1 MVCSPQGVKEA
12 TMVFD
17 VACLFPFVFKS
28 CSRCH
33 YYINFLPTQ
42 LFPHLPAHHNY
53 NTPSSSNCFW
63 LHLINLPF
71 HKFLPRSPL
80 VEYLQNLCWFFL
92 FNWPNI
98 SLWLAIKPSAPKLF
112 ANYRSPKP
120 LSDSCPVD
128 YPVNLG
134 CSRFG
139 ASSSNRDKDRE
150 QHNFACVLVTCD
162 GLTLLPFWWQIDWPQ
177 TVLKTFFDKCHVL
190 GWHFQ
195 LVQLIPDEDDMD
207 LLGRQTGRW
216 GTPQA

>member
-1 MVCSPQGVKEA
+1 MNDA
-12 TMVFD
+12 TMVFYSGLPPLICLQIMLQMPSLYQNNFKEIISLLKLLFFFRWFAVHRVWKKRQWSST

-63 LHLINLPF
+63 LHLINLLF
-71 HKFLPRSPL
+71 HKFLPWSPL

-98 SLWLAIKPSAPKLF
+98 SLWLAIKISAPKLF

-139 ASSSNRDKDRE
+139 ASFSNRDKNRE

-162 GLTLLPFWWQIDWPQ
+162 GLTPLPF
-177 TVLKTFFDKCHVL
+177 
-190 GWHFQ
+190 
-195 LVQLIPDEDDMD
+195 
-207 LLGRQTGRW
+207 
-216 GTPQA
+216 